1 MRQLALLQYGLWA
14 IGLVL
19 EVLTISALLRGAY
32 KRFPLALAYCVTLF
46 LTTVVEVASY
56 TAASSGA
63 RELADK
69 WKYYY
74 WLNDALLQAL
84 VFAVVISLIYRAIG
98 GQAHARTVRIL
109 LVAGAFVLFAVS
121 FGVHRGPM
129 SDLSG
134 WMTLISRDL
143 SFAAVV
149 LDLLLWMLLI
159 ASRRKD
165 RQLLM
170 LSGALGIQ
178 FTGAAI
184 GQSVRQLARGAFG
197 KNFPLAVAG
206 SILVVVSNLVC
217 QYVWWQAF
225 RAQSA
230 PVLEQKKSGSR
241 GVPRDPHDIR

>member
-1 MRQLALLQYGLWA
+1 MRRVALLQYALWA
-14 IGLVL
+14 IGMAL
-19 EVLTISALLRGAY
+19 EVLAISALLRGAY
-32 KRFPLALAYCVTLF
+32 KRFPLVFAYCVTLF

-56 TAASSGA
+56 TAAYSGA
-63 RELADK
+63 PELADK

-74 WLNDALLQAL
+74 WVNEALLQAL

-98 GQAHARTVRIL
+98 RGRRLVRVL
-109 LVAGAFVLFAVS
+109 LVAGALAIFAVS
-121 FGVHRGPM
+121 FLVHRGPM

-134 WMTLISRDL
+134 WMTLVSRDL
-143 SFAAVV
+143 SFSAVI

-184 GQSVRQLARGAFG
+184 GQSVRQFARGAR
-197 KNFPLAVAG
+197 NLPLAVTG
-206 SILVVVSNLVC
+206 SMLVVISNLIC
-217 QYVWWQAF
+217 LYVWWQAF
-225 RAQSA
+225 RSA
-230 PVLEQKKSGSR
+230 AEEDAVAMPSPIKK
-241 GVPRDPHDIR
+241 